1 MLLASF
7 LLVLTAPWPA
17 TCPVQQEKP
26 APEEGADGE
35 PKVERV
41 RVSRGKDMPPLF
53 MEWTLANDDPET
65 PTLVLL
71 HAARS
76 GKAEYRPMVPRLKEL
91 GYNCLAVD
99 LMHGT
104 ESRGVKNNTAKAAR
118 DAGRNVNYLDAI
130 GDILDAVKW
139 ARDNHAKGK
148 LLLWG
153 SSFSASL
160 ALHLAAEHGDQID
173 GVIAFSPGEYFGSV
187 GKGTTWIQ
195 ECAKQV
201 KCPVFVTSAKNEEHD
216 WRPIFEALA
225 ASDKTAFVPAGPG
238 THGAKALWQESA
250 GNAEYWTAVESFL
263 KRVCPASTPVAK

>member
-1 MLLASF
+1 MLLAP
-7 LLVLTAPWPA
+7 LLLALPA
-17 TCPVQQEKP
+17 LLPTGPAQEGKP
-26 APEEGADGE
+26 PADERAQGE

-99 LMHGT
+99 MMYGT
-104 ESRGVKNNTAKAAR
+104 ESRGVKNSTAKAAR

-139 ARDNHAKGK
+139 ARENHAKGK

-160 ALHLAAEHGDQID
+160 ALHLAGEHADQID

-225 ASDKTAFVPAGPG
+225 TSDKTGFVPEGPG
-238 THGAKALWQESA
+238 THGAKALWQESG

-263 KRVCPASTPVAK
+263 KRVCPAPAPAAK